1 MHMSIIYKIILF
13 WIMIDD
19 SMLLIACDG
28 VFDVFD
34 NYQAVQALETLSED
48 IEQKDQ
54 NRKEQKLS
62 ELLVN
67 AACDDGSTDNISAIV
82 VSLWKIG
89 ANMC

>member
-89 ANMC
+89 ATMC

>member
-1 MHMSIIYKIILF
+1 
-13 WIMIDD
+13 MIDD

-82 VSLWKIG
+82 VSL
-89 ANMC
+89 